1 MAPTLIDPTLI
12 EPTLMEP
19 TLMESM
25 ADLLPYVVDLVAV
38 LLLALGIKGL
48 SKVRS
53 ARNANGLAALAL
65 GLAVLGLLIDLQ
77 PPPLAWLGIAVG
89 AAAGGLAGLITAR
102 QVPMTAMPQTV
113 ALFNGCGGM
122 ASLLVA
128 LGVALYGDGAGGAT
142 GAAVAEG
149 GAELVE
155 RISIAISVFVG
166 AITFTGSL
174 VAMAKLEGWI
184 DTPAW
189 TQSRLRHGVNIALA
203 LASLAGLVTLPA
215 DPGGAPLWLLLVASS
230 LLGVGVTL
238 PIGGADMPVV
248 ISLLNS
254 YSGVA
259 AAAAGFVV
267 GSQLLI
273 VAGAMVGAAGLIL
286 TQVMCTAMNRSLLN
300 VLFGGALG
308 ASAGGGAKADG
319 EDGGYTSITSCSA
332 EECALALES
341 AERVVFVPGYGL
353 AVAQAQHA
361 LSELAKLLQAN
372 GTEVSYAIHPVAGRM
387 PGHMNVLLAEADVP
401 YEQLVE
407 MDAIN
412 PEFPR
417 TDVVIVLGA
426 NDVVNPDAKTDST
439 SPLYGMPVLE
449 VDQARQVFVVKRSLG
464 AGYAGIRNALFEL
477 PQTAML
483 FGDAKA
489 VLNGLLSELRELGVG
504 RVKAAA

>member
-1 MAPTLIDPTLI
+1 MTLSFTQLI
-12 EPTLMEP
+12 
-19 TLMESM
+19 
-25 ADLLPYVVDLVAV
+25 DLVAV
-38 LLLALGIKGL
+38 LLLAFGIKGL

-53 ARNANGLAALAL
+53 ARTANGLAALAM
-65 GLAVLGLLIDLQ
+65 GLAVLGLLLEIRPDPQ
-77 PPPLAWLGIAVG
+77 AWLWIAIG
-89 AAAGGLAGLITAR
+89 TAAGGLAGLLTAQR
-102 QVPMTAMPQTV
+102 VPMTAMPETV

-128 LGVALYGDGAGGAT
+128 LGVALFDAADAGI
-142 GAAVAEG
+142 VA
-149 GAELVE
+149 LV
-155 RISIAISVFVG
+155 SVAISVFVG
-166 AITFTGSL
+166 AITFSGSI
-174 VAMAKLEGWI
+174 VAMAKLQGWL

-189 TQSRLRHGVNIALA
+189 TQSSVRHGVNIALA
-203 LASLAGLVTLPA
+203 VLSLVGALLLPSHPAGL
-215 DPGGAPLWLLLVASS
+215 PLWLLVIGST

-286 TQVMCTAMNRSLLN
+286 TQVMCTAMNRSLVS

-308 ASAGGGAKADG
+308 AAAAVGGGGSEA
-319 EDGGYTSITSCSA
+319 GYTRITSCSP
-332 EECALALES
+332 EECAMALET

-361 LSELAKLLQAN
+361 LRELSKLLEN
-372 GTEVSYAIHPVAGRM
+372 HGVEVSYAIHPVAGRM

-401 YEQLVE
+401 YEQLLE
-407 MDAIN
+407 MDTIN

-426 NDVVNPDAKTDST
+426 NDVVNPDAKTDPS
-439 SPLYGMPVLE
+439 SPLFGMPVLE

-464 AGYAGIRNALFEL
+464 AGYAGIANALFEL
-477 PQTAML
+477 PQTAMV

-489 VLNGLLSELRELGVG
+489 VLNGLLGELREMGVG
-504 RVKAAA
+504 KAKQKVAA

>member
-1 MAPTLIDPTLI
+1 MDLTQID
-12 EPTLMEP
+12 LM
-19 TLMESM
+19 
-25 ADLLPYVVDLVAV
+25 DVFPYAIDLVAV

-48 SKVRS
+48 SKVSS
-53 ARNANGLAALAL
+53 ARSANGLAALAI
-65 GLAVLGLLIDLQ
+65 GLAIVGLLVQLQ
-77 PPPLAWLGIAVG
+77 PGSSAWLWIAAGTVL
-89 AAAGGLAGLITAR
+89 GGLAGLITAQR
-102 QVPMTAMPQTV
+102 VPMTAMPETV

-128 LGVALYGDGAGGAT
+128 LGVALFQSS
-142 GAAVAEG
+142 EPN
-149 GAELVE
+149 LVS
-155 RISIAISVFVG
+155 RISIVISVFVG
-166 AITFTGSL
+166 AITFSGSI
-174 VAMAKLEGWI
+174 VAMAKLQGWL
-184 DTPAW
+184 DTPGW
-189 TQSRLRHGVNIALA
+189 TQSSLRHAVNLA
-203 LASLAGLVTLPA
+203 LAILCLVGAIGLPIEPSGWALWVLLA
-215 DPGGAPLWLLLVASS
+215 AST
-230 LLGVGVTL
+230 LLGIGVTL

-286 TQVMCTAMNRSLLN
+286 TQVMCTAMNRSLVS

-308 ASAGGGAKADG
+308 ATGGGGSGASSDA
-319 EDGGYTSITSCSA
+319 GYTRITSCSA
-332 EECALALES
+332 EECAMALEQ

-353 AVAQAQHA
+353 AVAQAQHSLRE
-361 LSELAKLLQAN
+361 LSKLLEAH
-372 GTEVSYAIHPVAGRM
+372 GVEVTYAIHPVAGRM
-387 PGHMNVLLAEADVP
+387 PGHMHVLLAEADVP
-401 YEQLVE
+401 YEQLLE
-407 MDAIN
+407 MDTIN

-426 NDVVNPDAKTDST
+426 NDVVNPDAKSDPT

-464 AGYAGIRNALFEL
+464 AGYAGIANALFEL
-477 PQTAML
+477 PQTAMV

-489 VLNGLLSELRELGVG
+489 VLNGLLTELRGMGVG
-504 RVKAAA
+504 KTPVGSAAKGKS

>member
-1 MAPTLIDPTLI
+1 MDWLSGAI
-12 EPTLMEP
+12 
-19 TLMESM
+19 
-25 ADLLPYVVDLVAV
+25 DLVSV

-53 ARNANGLAALAL
+53 ARGANQLAAAAM
-65 GLAVLGLLIDLQ
+65 GLAVVGLLLDLN
-77 PPPLAWLGIAVG
+77 PSLSTWLWIAAG
-89 AAAGGLAGLITAR
+89 TAAGGLAGLITAR
-102 QVPMTAMPQTV
+102 RVPMTAMPEVV
-113 ALFNGCGGM
+113 ALFNGCGGL

-128 LGVALYGDGAGGAT
+128 LGVALFDADPSDL
-142 GAAVAEG
+142 VA
-149 GAELVE
+149 LV
-155 RISIAISVFVG
+155 SIAVSVFVG
-166 AITFTGSL
+166 AITFSGSI
-174 VAMAKLEGWI
+174 VAMAKLQGWL
-184 DTPAW
+184 DTPPW
-189 TQSRLRHGVNIALA
+189 TQSPLRHVVNIALA
-203 LASLAGLVTLPA
+203 VLSLIGALTLGS
-215 DPGGAPLWLLLVASS
+215 DPGGLPLVLLTAGST
-230 LLGVGVTL
+230 LLGIGVTL

-286 TQVMCTAMNRSLLN
+286 TQVMCTAMNRSLLS

-308 ASAGGGAKADG
+308 GTPAVGGGGSEA
-319 EDGGYTSITSCSA
+319 GYTRITSCSP
-332 EECALALES
+332 EECAMALET

-361 LSELAKLLQAN
+361 LRELSKLLEAH
-372 GTEVSYAIHPVAGRM
+372 GVAVTYAIHPVAGRM

-407 MDAIN
+407 MDMIN

-426 NDVVNPDAKTDST
+426 NDVVNPDAKTDPN

-464 AGYAGIRNALFEL
+464 AGYAGIANALFEL
-477 PQTAML
+477 PQTAMV

-489 VLNGLLSELRELGVG
+489 VLNGLLSELREMGVG
-504 RVKAAA
+504 KARQKVAA

>member
-1 MAPTLIDPTLI
+1 MTTTSVLSYAI
-12 EPTLMEP
+12 
-19 TLMESM
+19 
-25 ADLLPYVVDLVAV
+25 DLVAV
-38 LLLALGIKGL
+38 LLLALGLKGL

-53 ARNANGLAALAL
+53 ARAANGLAALAM
-65 GLAVLGLLIDLQ
+65 GLAVVGLLLQ
-77 PPPLAWLGIAVG
+77 QQLSPQAWLWIAAG
-89 AAAGGLAGLITAR
+89 SAIGGLAGLLMAQR
-102 QVPMTAMPQTV
+102 VPMTAMPETV

-128 LGVALYGDGAGGAT
+128 VAVALFQSGGAAAADGAAAQGA
-142 GAAVAEG
+142 GD
-149 GAELVE
+149 LVSL
-155 RISIAISVFVG
+155 ISIVISVFVG
-166 AITFTGSL
+166 AITFSGSI
-174 VAMAKLEGWI
+174 VAMGKLQGWI
-184 DTPAW
+184 ETPGW
-189 TQSRLRHGVNIALA
+189 TQSQLRHGVNISLAALA
-203 LASLAGLVTLPA
+203 LVAGVLLIG
-215 DPGGAPLWLLLVASS
+215 DPSGLPLWLLVGAST
-230 LLGVGVTL
+230 LLGIGVTL

-286 TQVMCTAMNRSLLN
+286 TQVMCTAMNRSLVS

-308 ASAGGGAKADG
+308 AAGGGHV
-319 EDGGYTSITSCSA
+319 GGGGDEAGYSRITSCSA
-332 EECALALES
+332 EECAMALET

-353 AVAQAQHA
+353 AVAQAQHT
-361 LSELAKLLQAN
+361 LRELAKLLEAN
-372 GTEVSYAIHPVAGRM
+372 GAEVSYAIHPVAGRM

-401 YEQLVE
+401 YEQLIE
-407 MDAIN
+407 MDSIN

-426 NDVVNPDAKTDST
+426 NDVVNPDAKSDPT
-439 SPLYGMPVLE
+439 SPLFGMPVLE

-464 AGYAGIRNALFEL
+464 AGYAGIKNALFEL
-477 PQTAML
+477 PQTAMV

-489 VLNGLLSELRELGVG
+489 VLAGLVSELRELGVG
-504 RVKAAA
+504 KKTPAAV

>member
-1 MAPTLIDPTLI
+1 
-12 EPTLMEP
+12 
-19 TLMESM
+19 
-25 ADLLPYVVDLVAV
+25 
-38 LLLALGIKGL
+38 
-48 SKVRS
+48 
-53 ARNANGLAALAL
+53 
-65 GLAVLGLLIDLQ
+65 
-77 PPPLAWLGIAVG
+77 
-89 AAAGGLAGLITAR
+89 
-102 QVPMTAMPQTV
+102 MPETV

-128 LGVALYGDGAGGAT
+128 VAVALFQST
-142 GAAVAEG
+142 GVAAVAG
-149 GAELVE
+149 VDGAAADGAADLVSL
-155 RISIAISVFVG
+155 ISIVISVFVG
-166 AITFTGSL
+166 AITFSGSI
-174 VAMAKLEGWI
+174 VAMGKLQGWI
-184 DTPAW
+184 ETPGW
-189 TQSRLRHGVNIALA
+189 TQSQLRHGVNI
-203 LASLAGLVTLPA
+203 SLAAMALVSGVLLIGDPSGL
-215 DPGGAPLWLLLVASS
+215 PLWLLVGSS
-230 LLGVGVTL
+230 TLLGIGVTL

-286 TQVMCTAMNRSLLN
+286 TQVMCTAMNRSLLS

-308 ASAGGGAKADG
+308 AAGAGSVGGGGDEA
-319 EDGGYTSITSCSA
+319 GYTRITSCSA
-332 EECALALES
+332 EECAMALET

-353 AVAQAQHA
+353 AVAQAQHT
-361 LSELAKLLQAN
+361 LRELAKLLEAN
-372 GTEVSYAIHPVAGRM
+372 GAEVSYAIHPVAGRM

-401 YEQLVE
+401 YEQLIE

-426 NDVVNPDAKTDST
+426 NDVVNPDAKSDPT
-439 SPLYGMPVLE
+439 SPLFGMPVLE

-464 AGYAGIRNALFEL
+464 AGYAGIKNALFEL
-477 PQTAML
+477 PQTAMV

-489 VLNGLLSELRELGVG
+489 VLAGLVSELRELGVG
-504 RVKAAA
+504 KKTPAAV

>member
-1 MAPTLIDPTLI
+1 M
-12 EPTLMEP
+12 
-19 TLMESM
+19 
-25 ADLLPYVVDLVAV
+25 DLLTDAIDLVAV

-53 ARNANGLAALAL
+53 ARGANQLAAVAM
-65 GLAVLGLLIDLQ
+65 GLAVLGLLIEIQ
-77 PPPLAWLGIAVG
+77 PGPLAWLWIAAG
-89 AAAGGLAGLITAR
+89 SAAGGLAGLITAR
-102 QVPMTAMPQTV
+102 RVPMTAMPEVV
-113 ALFNGCGGM
+113 ALFNGSGGL

-128 LGVALYGDGAGGAT
+128 VGVSIFDSASADMVAL
-142 GAAVAEG
+142 V
-149 GAELVE
+149 
-155 RISIAISVFVG
+155 SIAISVFVG
-166 AITFTGSL
+166 SITFTGSI
-174 VAMAKLEGWI
+174 VAMAKLQGWL

-189 TQSRLRHGVNIALA
+189 TQSSVRHVVNIALA
-203 LASLAGLVTLPA
+203 VLALVGAVLLPGDPTGL
-215 DPGGAPLWLLLVASS
+215 PLWLLLIGSS

-273 VAGAMVGAAGLIL
+273 VAGAMVGSAGLIL
-286 TQVMCTAMNRSLLN
+286 TQVMCTAMNRSLLS

-308 ASAGGGAKADG
+308 ASGGGAVGGGGSEA
-319 EDGGYTSITSCSA
+319 GYTRITSCSA
-332 EECALALES
+332 EECAMALEQ

-361 LSELAKLLQAN
+361 LRELSKLLEAH
-372 GTEVSYAIHPVAGRM
+372 GVEVSYAIHPVAGRM

-401 YEQLVE
+401 YEQLIE
-407 MDAIN
+407 MDLIN

-426 NDVVNPDAKTDST
+426 NDVVNPDAKSDPT

-464 AGYAGIRNALFEL
+464 AGYAGIANALFEL
-477 PQTAML
+477 PQTAMV

-489 VLNGLLSELRELGVG
+489 VLNGLLSELRSMGVG
-504 RVKAAA
+504 KVVAKKAKVAV

>member
-1 MAPTLIDPTLI
+1 MSALDAFGYLID
-12 EPTLMEP
+12 
-19 TLMESM
+19 
-25 ADLLPYVVDLVAV
+25 LLAV
-38 LLLALGIKGL
+38 LLLALGLKGL

-53 ARNANGLAALAL
+53 ARSANGLAALAM
-65 GLAVLGLLIDLQ
+65 GLAVAGLLIQLQ
-77 PPPLAWLGIAVG
+77 PDPTAWLWIAVG
-89 AAAGGLAGLITAR
+89 TAAGGLLGLLTAQR
-102 QVPMTAMPQTV
+102 VPMTAMPETV

-128 LGVALYGDGAGGAT
+128 MAVALFGGGDSG
-142 GAAVAEG
+142 
-149 GAELVE
+149 LVE
-155 RISIAISVFVG
+155 RISIVISVFVG
-166 AITFTGSL
+166 AITFSGSI
-174 VAMAKLEGWI
+174 VAMGKLQGWI
-184 DTPAW
+184 GTPGW
-189 TQSRLRHGVNIALA
+189 TQSSVRHAVNITLA
-203 LASLAGLVTLPA
+203 LASLVGGWFLASASGAGSGDLSL
-215 DPGGAPLWLLLVASS
+215 GLLVVAST
-230 LLGVGVTL
+230 LLGIGVTL

-286 TQVMCTAMNRSLLN
+286 TQVMCTAMNRSLLS

-308 ASAGGGAKADG
+308 ASAGGGHV
-319 EDGGYTSITSCSA
+319 GGGGDEAGYSRIVSCSA
-332 EECALALES
+332 EECAMALEN

-361 LSELAKLLQAN
+361 LRELSKLLEAN
-372 GTEVSYAIHPVAGRM
+372 GSEVSYAIHPVAGRM

-401 YEQLVE
+401 YEQLLE
-407 MDAIN
+407 MDTIN

-426 NDVVNPDAKTDST
+426 NDVVNPDAKTDPS

-464 AGYAGIRNALFEL
+464 AGYAGIANALFEL
-477 PQTAML
+477 PQTAMV

-489 VLNGLLSELRELGVG
+489 VLQQLCTELRSQGVG
-504 RVKAAA
+504 SKVAAAA

>member
-1 MAPTLIDPTLI
+1 MSALDVFGYGI
-12 EPTLMEP
+12 
-19 TLMESM
+19 
-25 ADLLPYVVDLVAV
+25 DLLAV
-38 LLLALGIKGL
+38 LLLALGLKGL

-53 ARNANGLAALAL
+53 ARSANGLAALAM
-65 GLAVLGLLIDLQ
+65 GLAVAGLLIQVQPSPTAWLWIAVGTAGGGLLGLL
-77 PPPLAWLGIAVG
+77 
-89 AAAGGLAGLITAR
+89 TAQR
-102 QVPMTAMPQTV
+102 VPMTAMPETV

-128 LGVALYGDGAGGAT
+128 LAVALFDPSDT
-142 GAAVAEG
+142 T
-149 GAELVE
+149 LVE
-155 RISIAISVFVG
+155 RISIVISVFVG
-166 AITFTGSL
+166 AITFSGSI
-174 VAMAKLEGWI
+174 VAMGKLQGWI
-184 DTPAW
+184 GTPGW
-189 TQSRLRHGVNIALA
+189 TQSSVRHAVNITLA
-203 LASLAGLVTLPA
+203 LASLVGGVFMAAAAPEAGPA
-215 DPGGAPLWLLLVASS
+215 VGPLWLLVAAST
-230 LLGVGVTL
+230 LLGIGVTL

-286 TQVMCTAMNRSLLN
+286 TQVMCTAMNRSLLS

-308 ASAGGGAKADG
+308 AASGGGHV
-319 EDGGYTSITSCSA
+319 GGGGDEAGYSRIVSCSA
-332 EECALALES
+332 EECAMALET

-361 LSELAKLLQAN
+361 LRELAKLLEAN
-372 GTEVSYAIHPVAGRM
+372 GSEVSYAIHPVAGRM

-401 YEQLVE
+401 YEQLLE
-407 MDAIN
+407 MDTIN

-426 NDVVNPDAKTDST
+426 NDVVNPDAKTDPS

-464 AGYAGIRNALFEL
+464 AGYAGIANALFEL
-477 PQTAML
+477 PQTAMV

-489 VLNGLLSELRELGVG
+489 VLQQLCTELRSQGVG
-504 RVKAAA
+504 SKVAVAA

>member
-1 MAPTLIDPTLI
+1 MDFASCAI
-12 EPTLMEP
+12 
-19 TLMESM
+19 
-25 ADLLPYVVDLVAV
+25 DLVAV
-38 LLLALGIKGL
+38 LLLALGLKGL
-48 SKVRS
+48 AKVRT
-53 ARNANGLAALAL
+53 ARSANGLAALAM
-65 GLAVLGLLIDLQ
+65 GLAVAGLLLQLQ
-77 PPPLAWLGIAVG
+77 PGPAAWLWIALG
-89 AAAGGLAGLITAR
+89 AAAGGSAGLITAQR
-102 QVPMTAMPQTV
+102 VPMTAMPETV

-128 LGVALYGDGAGGAT
+128 LGVALFQHDQT
-142 GAAVAEG
+142 D
-149 GAELVE
+149 LVG
-155 RISIAISVFVG
+155 RISIDISVFVG
-166 AITFTGSL
+166 AITFSGSI
-174 VAMAKLEGWI
+174 VAMAKLQGWL
-184 DTPAW
+184 DTPDW
-189 TQSRLRHGVNIALA
+189 TQSPMRHGLNISLAIACLAAGLA
-203 LASLAGLVTLPA
+203 LPGDPAGWPLWGLVL
-215 DPGGAPLWLLLVASS
+215 AST
-230 LLGVGVTL
+230 LLGIGVTL

-286 TQVMCTAMNRSLLN
+286 TQVMCTAMNRSLVS

-308 ASAGGGAKADG
+308 AGPAVGGGGSEA
-319 EDGGYTSITSCSA
+319 GYTRITSCSP
-332 EECALALES
+332 EECAMALET

-361 LSELAKLLQAN
+361 LRELSKLLEAN

-401 YEQLVE
+401 YEQLIE
-407 MDAIN
+407 MDTIN

-426 NDVVNPDAKTDST
+426 NDVVNPDAKNDAQ

-464 AGYAGIRNALFEL
+464 AGYAGIKNALFEL
-477 PQTAML
+477 PQTAMV

-489 VLNGLLSELRELGVG
+489 VLQQLCTELRSQGVG
-504 RVKAAA
+504 KVAA

>member
-1 MAPTLIDPTLI
+1 MDFASYAI
-12 EPTLMEP
+12 
-19 TLMESM
+19 
-25 ADLLPYVVDLVAV
+25 DLVAV
-38 LLLALGIKGL
+38 LLLALGLKGL
-48 SKVRS
+48 AKVRT
-53 ARNANGLAALAL
+53 ARSANGLAALAM
-65 GLAVLGLLIDLQ
+65 GLAVAGLLLQLQ
-77 PPPLAWLGIAVG
+77 PGPTAWLWIALGSALGGI
-89 AAAGGLAGLITAR
+89 AGLITAQR
-102 QVPMTAMPQTV
+102 VPMTAMPETV

-128 LGVALYGDGAGGAT
+128 LGVALFQHDQT
-142 GAAVAEG
+142 N
-149 GAELVE
+149 LVGL
-155 RISIAISVFVG
+155 ISIVISVFVG
-166 AITFTGSL
+166 AITFSGSI
-174 VAMAKLEGWI
+174 VAMGKLEGWI
-184 DTPAW
+184 DTPDW
-189 TQSRLRHGVNIALA
+189 TQSSLRHGLNISLA
-203 LASLAGLVTLPA
+203 LACLAAGLALPS
-215 DPGGAPLWLLLVASS
+215 DPAGWPLWGLVLAST
-230 LLGVGVTL
+230 LLGIGVTL

-286 TQVMCTAMNRSLLN
+286 TQVMCTAMNRSLVS

-308 ASAGGGAKADG
+308 AKAGGGHVGGGGDEA
-319 EDGGYTSITSCSA
+319 GYTRIVSCSP
-332 EECALALES
+332 EECAMALES

-361 LSELAKLLQAN
+361 LRELAKLLEAN
-372 GTEVSYAIHPVAGRM
+372 GAEVSYAIHPVAGRM

-407 MDAIN
+407 MDTIN

-426 NDVVNPDAKTDST
+426 NDVVNPDAKTDPS

-449 VDQARQVFVVKRSLG
+449 VDQARQVYVVKRSLG
-464 AGYAGIRNALFEL
+464 AGYAGIANALFEL
-477 PQTAML
+477 PQTAMV

-489 VLNGLLSELRELGVG
+489 VLQQLCSELRSQGVG
-504 RVKAAA
+504 TKTAVAA

>member
-1 MAPTLIDPTLI
+1 MNLIDVV
-12 EPTLMEP
+12 
-19 TLMESM
+19 
-25 ADLLPYVVDLVAV
+25 PYAIDLVAV

-48 SKVRS
+48 SKVSS
-53 ARNANGLAALAL
+53 ARSANGLAALAM
-65 GLAVLGLLIDLQ
+65 GLAVVGLLVQLQ
-77 PPPLAWLGIAVG
+77 PGPTAWLWIAAG
-89 AAAGGLAGLITAR
+89 TALGGLAGLVTAQR
-102 QVPMTAMPQTV
+102 VPMTAMPETV

-128 LGVALYGDGAGGAT
+128 LGVALYQSAEPDW
-142 GAAVAEG
+142 VA
-149 GAELVE
+149 
-155 RISIAISVFVG
+155 RISIVISVFVG
-166 AITFTGSL
+166 AITFSGSI
-174 VAMAKLEGWI
+174 VAMAKLQGWL

-189 TQSRLRHGVNIALA
+189 TQSSLRHAVNLGLAALC
-203 LASLAGLVTLPA
+203 LAGAIGLPLEPNGWA
-215 DPGGAPLWLLLVASS
+215 LWLLLGAST

-286 TQVMCTAMNRSLLN
+286 TQVMCTAMNRSLVS

-308 ASAGGGAKADG
+308 ASAGGAGAADG
-319 EDGGYTSITSCSA
+319 EVGYTRITSCSA
-332 EECALALES
+332 EECAMALEQ

-353 AVAQAQHA
+353 AVAQAQHSLRE
-361 LSELAKLLQAN
+361 LSKLLEAH
-372 GTEVSYAIHPVAGRM
+372 GVEVSYAIHPVAGRM

-401 YEQLVE
+401 YEQLLE
-407 MDAIN
+407 MDVIN

-426 NDVVNPDAKTDST
+426 NDVVNPDAKTDPT

-464 AGYAGIRNALFEL
+464 AGYAGISNALFEL
-477 PQTAML
+477 PQTAMV

-489 VLNGLLSELRELGVG
+489 VLNGLLSELRGMGVG
-504 RVKAAA
+504 KTPAGAEAKQAAKVPA

>member
-1 MAPTLIDPTLI
+1 MDFASYAI
-12 EPTLMEP
+12 
-19 TLMESM
+19 
-25 ADLLPYVVDLVAV
+25 DLVAV

-48 SKVRS
+48 GKVRS
-53 ARNANGLAALAL
+53 ARSANGLAALAML
-65 GLAVLGLLIDLQ
+65 LAVAGLLIQLQ
-77 PPPLAWLGIAVG
+77 PGSTAWIWIAVG
-89 AAAGGLAGLITAR
+89 TALGGLAGLITAQR
-102 QVPMTAMPQTV
+102 VPMTAMPETV

-128 LGVALYGDGAGGAT
+128 MGVALYQTEQADL
-142 GAAVAEG
+142 VAR
-149 GAELVE
+149 V
-155 RISIAISVFVG
+155 SIVISVFVG
-166 AITFTGSL
+166 AITFSGSI
-174 VAMAKLEGWI
+174 VAMGKLQGWLG
-184 DTPAW
+184 TPDW
-189 TQSRLRHGVNIALA
+189 TQSSLRHGLNISLA
-203 LASLAGLVTLPA
+203 LACLAASLALPGDPAGWPLWGLVL
-215 DPGGAPLWLLLVASS
+215 ASS
-230 LLGVGVTL
+230 LLGIGVTL
-238 PIGGADMPVV
+238 SIGGADMPVV

-286 TQVMCTAMNRSLLN
+286 TQVMCTAMNRSLVS

-308 ASAGGGAKADG
+308 AKAGGGSVGGGGDEA
-319 EDGGYTSITSCSA
+319 GYTRIVSSSP
-332 EECALALES
+332 EECAMALEC

-361 LSELAKLLQAN
+361 LRELSKLLEAN

-407 MDAIN
+407 MDVIN

-426 NDVVNPDAKTDST
+426 NDVVNPDAKTDPS

-464 AGYAGIRNALFEL
+464 AGYAGIANALFEL
-477 PQTAML
+477 PQTAMV

-489 VLNGLLSELRELGVG
+489 VLNGLVSELRELGVG
-504 RVKAAA
+504 RKVAA

>member
-1 MAPTLIDPTLI
+1 MTFSMDAFAAGIDL
-12 EPTLMEP
+12 
-19 TLMESM
+19 
-25 ADLLPYVVDLVAV
+25 AAV

-48 SKVRS
+48 SKVSS
-53 ARNANGLAALAL
+53 ARGANGLAALAM
-65 GLAVLGLLIDLQ
+65 GLAVVGLLIQIRPD
-77 PPPLAWLGIAVG
+77 PIAWLWIAAG
-89 AAAGGLAGLITAR
+89 SAAGGLAGLVTAR
-102 QVPMTAMPQTV
+102 RVPMTAMPETV

-128 LGVALYGDGAGGAT
+128 MGVAIFDTGDADI
-142 GAAVAEG
+142 VA
-149 GAELVE
+149 LV
-155 RISIAISVFVG
+155 SIAVSVFVG
-166 AITFTGSL
+166 AITFSGSI
-174 VAMAKLEGWI
+174 VAMAKLQGWL
-184 DTPAW
+184 DTPGW
-189 TQSRLRHGVNIALA
+189 TQSRLRHGVNI
-203 LASLAGLVTLPA
+203 SLAVLCLVSALLLPG
-215 DPGGAPLWLLLVASS
+215 DPGGLPLWLLIGGST
-230 LLGVGVTL
+230 LLGIGVTL

-286 TQVMCTAMNRSLLN
+286 TQVMCTAMNRSLVS

-308 ASAGGGAKADG
+308 ASAGAVGGGGSEA
-319 EDGGYTSITSCSA
+319 GYTRITSCSA
-332 EECALALES
+332 EECAMALEQ

-353 AVAQAQHA
+353 AVAQAQHS
-361 LSELAKLLQAN
+361 LRELAKLLESH
-372 GTEVSYAIHPVAGRM
+372 GVEVSYAIHPVAGRM

-401 YEQLVE
+401 YEQLLE
-407 MDAIN
+407 MDLVN

-426 NDVVNPDAKTDST
+426 NDVVNPQAKNDPT

-464 AGYAGIRNALFEL
+464 AGYAGINNALFEM
-477 PQTAML
+477 PQTAMV

-489 VLNGLLSELRELGVG
+489 VLNGLLSELRAMGVG
-504 RVKAAA
+504 KVKVAA

>member
-1 MAPTLIDPTLI
+1 MTPLSFIPGTVPSSLTQAGFSLDWLSGAI
-12 EPTLMEP
+12 
-19 TLMESM
+19 
-25 ADLLPYVVDLVAV
+25 DLVAV
-38 LLLALGIKGL
+38 LMLALGIKGL
-48 SKVRS
+48 GKVRS
-53 ARNANGLAALAL
+53 ARGANQLAAAAM
-65 GLAVLGLLIDLQ
+65 GLAVVGLLIDLH
-77 PPPLAWLGIAVG
+77 PSPVTWLWVG
-89 AAAGGLAGLITAR
+89 AGTAAGGLAGLVTAR
-102 QVPMTAMPQTV
+102 RVPMTAMPEVV
-113 ALFNGCGGM
+113 ALFNGCGGL

-128 LGVALYGDGAGGAT
+128 VGVALYASDDT
-142 GAAVAEG
+142 GLV
-149 GAELVE
+149 ELV
-155 RISIAISVFVG
+155 SVAVSVFVG

-174 VAMAKLEGWI
+174 VAMAKLQGWL
-184 DTPAW
+184 DTPGW
-189 TQSRLRHGVNIALA
+189 TQSPLRHVFNI
-203 LASLAGLVTLPA
+203 SLAVLSLVGAVLLPSDPAGL
-215 DPGGAPLWLLLVASS
+215 PLLLLVAGSG

-238 PIGGADMPVV
+238 SIGGADMPVV

-286 TQVMCTAMNRSLLN
+286 TQVMCTAMNRSLVS

-308 ASAGGGAKADG
+308 AAPAVGGGGSEA
-319 EDGGYTSITSCSA
+319 GYTRITSCSP
-332 EECALALES
+332 EECAMSLEQ

-361 LSELAKLLQAN
+361 LRELSKLLEAH
-372 GTEVSYAIHPVAGRM
+372 GVKVAYAIHPVAGRM

-407 MDAIN
+407 MDLIN
-412 PEFPR
+412 PEFPQ

-426 NDVVNPDAKTDST
+426 NDVVNPDAKSDPS

-464 AGYAGIRNALFEL
+464 AGYAGIANALFEL
-477 PQTAML
+477 PQTAMV

-489 VLNGLLSELRELGVG
+489 VLNGLLSELREMGVG
-504 RVKAAA
+504 KAPAAKPKQSVPA